1 MRLAALMAALSV
13 MASSVAAFAAPGAG
27 IMAPFPAR
35 SFFCSAFGAPRISRA
50 RIGLVQL
57 MCAAGGDGGAGAGEG
72 EARLKGLPRAELQA
86 LAKVHGLKANAKS
99 VWLVAELVKAGVRP
113 GDSTK
118 SQQEA
123 AASPVSET
131 VPPLE
136 DARASRLRVVTDMM
150 NRARV
155 F

>member
-13 MASSVAAFAAPGAG
+13 MASSVAAFAPPGAR
-27 IMAPFPAR
+27 ILAPVSAR
-35 SFFCSAFGAPRISRA
+35 VFFCSAFGASRISGA

-57 MCAAGGDGGAGAGEG
+57 TCATEGAGDSDA
-72 EARLKGLPRAELQA
+72 EARLRELPRAELQA

-99 VWLVAELVKAGVRP
+99 VWLVAELLKAGVRP